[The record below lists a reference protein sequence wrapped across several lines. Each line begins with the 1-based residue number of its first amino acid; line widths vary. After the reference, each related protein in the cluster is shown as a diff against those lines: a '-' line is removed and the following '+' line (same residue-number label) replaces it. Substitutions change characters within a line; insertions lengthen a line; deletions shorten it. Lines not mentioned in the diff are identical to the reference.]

1 MNHLIT
7 LFSYIIKVRP
17 FVFWVKLPV
26 MWIKTELKKK
36 KVFGRVL
43 KKKKNLNPA
52 ELESRLPC
60 SSVSTLW
67 SADAQ

>member
-7 LFSYIIKVRP
+7 LFSHIIKVRP

-36 KVFGRVL
+36 KF
-43 KKKKNLNPA
+43 
-52 ELESRLPC
+52 LEGY
-60 SSVSTLW
+60 
-67 SADAQ
+67 